1 MRRSLGGVVSLARR
15 HATSRRRRPTT
26 GLATRAP
33 PPAPASSD
41 NSADPWRPVR
51 DKATGL
57 VYYWNTQT
65 DETTALGAPKPAAGA
80 LANPEPARPGFMS
93 MVAEGMAFGT
103 GMHLAGR
110 AVSSILGGGSS
121 GGEGAS
127 GDGGGDDSGGDEWDV

>member
-1 MRRSLGGVVSLARR
+1 
-15 HATSRRRRPTT
+15 
-26 GLATRAP
+26 
-33 PPAPASSD
+33 
-41 NSADPWRPVR
+41 VR

-65 DETTALGAPKPAAGA
+65 DETTALGAPKPIVGA
-80 LANPEPARPGFMS
+80 LAANPERPGFMS

-121 GGEGAS
+121 AGEGAS
-127 GDGGGDDSGGDEWDV
+127 GGGGGDDGGGDDEWDV

>member
-1 MRRSLGGVVSLARR
+1 
-15 HATSRRRRPTT
+15 
-26 GLATRAP
+26 
-33 PPAPASSD
+33 
-41 NSADPWRPVR
+41 VR

-80 LANPEPARPGFMS
+80 LAEPTRPGFMS